1 MGNSYKILGISE
13 NAEIEEVKVAFQEKK
28 KSCKSNFYRRNRRS
42 KKRRQTS
49 YKNWWQLMELS
60 KNKGRRL

>member
-28 KSCKSNFYRRNRRS
+28 K
-42 KKRRQTS
+42 
-49 YKNWWQLMELS
+49 ELQ
-60 KNKGRRL
+60 K